1 MITILEGKVSIERW
15 AKLETSYRNGINKL
29 PMHLIQTFLVQDL
42 KDRETWRIISVWR
55 SKAHYEASADSN
67 ALDNICIEIFHGV
80 DVEPTCRKFDIIAKH
95 MHV

>member
-15 AKLETSYRNGINKL
+15 AKLEESYRHGIHKI
-29 PMHLIQTFLVQDL
+29 PMDLIQTFLVQDL

-55 SKAHYEASADSN
+55 SKAHFDQSAESSKLVDT
-67 ALDNICIEIFHGV
+67 CVEIFRGV
-80 DVEPTCRKFDIIAKH
+80 GVEPTRRKFDIIAKH